1 MQPPSASAGVAAVRK
16 QAMFAAPWP
25 LRRIRVPELCLVDAF
40 AFALSHDRRN
50 IMNIAPEIRSPM
62 DDDAKGLSALNT
74 VRDAYGRAGSLA
86 YTALA

>member
-1 MQPPSASAGVAAVRK
+1 MQPPSASAGVAAVRE

-25 LRRIRVPELCLVDAF
+25 LRRIRVPEQLCLVDAF
-40 AFALSHDRRN
+40 AFALQHDSRR
-50 IMNIAPEIRSPM
+50 NIAPEIRSPM
-62 DDDAKGLSALNT
+62 DAMPRGLSALNT